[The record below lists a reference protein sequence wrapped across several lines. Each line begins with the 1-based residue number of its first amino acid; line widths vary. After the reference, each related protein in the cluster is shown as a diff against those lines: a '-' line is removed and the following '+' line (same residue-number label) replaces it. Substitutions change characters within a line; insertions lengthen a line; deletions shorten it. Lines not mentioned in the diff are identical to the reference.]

1 MLMKESI
8 IRAVNT
14 GEYDTKLL
22 SVPQAMEHLGI
33 RSRSKLYDLIL
44 GDNPAIKSIK
54 IGRSRKI
61 PFGAVRDYVLKQ
73 WKRELFA

>member
-1 MLMKESI
+1 MKESI
-8 IRAVNT
+8 MRAVNS

-44 GDNPAIKSIK
+44 GDNPVIKSIK

-61 PFGAVRDYVLKQ
+61 PFGAIREYVLEQ
-73 WKRELFA
+73 WKQESFA